1 MLSLSHVAAVLFTQA
16 PPLESLFGM
25 LRSAQQVQPGQ
36 GLGEVSMLRDH
47 VRVELAG
54 LGSLRAS
61 TYAAPWPDTDVDS
74 LAELGGPSAGLYPG
88 GLARA
93 GSQDALWRGGE
104 AAARA
109 HRGFVHFAFDESA
122 RGTSRDRM
130 EAIERV
136 AVALLAH
143 PDALCVYFAAG
154 EALRDGHIIGQIRA
168 TATEQGALPLQLWVN
183 GRIADAGMDTRI
195 ADLVGLAQIG
205 LTDCEAVFP
214 VRADL
219 APFEVLGFLL
229 DVTHHLVREGG
240 ALEDG
245 VVYEG
250 PGGLRWRA
258 GLDADAQ
265 IEPPRKVVRWI
276 PLSMSDTEAP

>member
-1 MLSLSHVAAVLFTQA
+1 MHQPTHIAAVLFTEA

-25 LRSAQQVQPGQ
+25 LRTAQ
-36 GLGEVSMLRDH
+36 GLGEVAMLRDH
-47 VRVELAG
+47 VRVELPG

-61 TYAAPWPDTDVDS
+61 TYAAPWPDEDTES
-74 LAELGGPSAGLYPG
+74 LAELGGRAAGLYPG
-88 GLARA
+88 ALARA

-104 AAARA
+104 NAARA
-109 HRGFVHFAFDESA
+109 HRGFVHLAIDESA
-122 RGTSRDRM
+122 RGGPRARM
-130 EAIERV
+130 EALEHV

-143 PDALCVYFAAG
+143 PDALCAFFAAG
-154 EALRDGHIIGQIRA
+154 EALRDGNIIGQIRA
-168 TATEQGALPLQLWVN
+168 TAAQQEALPLQIWVN
-183 GRIADAGMDTRI
+183 GRLADAGMDTRI
-195 ADLVGLAQIG
+195 ADVVGLAQIG

-214 VRADL
+214 LRPDL

-258 GLDADAQ
+258 GLDAAAQ
-265 IEPPRKVVRWI
+265 IDPPRKVVRWI
-276 PLSMSDTEAP
+276 PLSDTEPSAP